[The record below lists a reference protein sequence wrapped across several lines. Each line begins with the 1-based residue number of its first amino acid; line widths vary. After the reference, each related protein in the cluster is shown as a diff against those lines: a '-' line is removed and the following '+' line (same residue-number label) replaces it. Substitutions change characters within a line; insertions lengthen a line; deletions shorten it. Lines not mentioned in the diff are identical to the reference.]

1 MRAGTGRGGGG
12 QLNAADIAVLMF
24 GDSGARRRC
33 GPWSGPLRRRAIR
46 RLPRPLRGLPVVDPG
61 EIDVAIAWARRL
73 VVVGADAD
81 LATVLTLLLR
91 AGRLDVEVGYA
102 PRRRTAATRAY
113 RVQAGRPAARRA
125 RRGSAQRVPL
135 IRDETGSAIVGAAHW
150 RPIGDAQLLHG
161 EAVVDDAVLFD
172 GDVDGVRIE
181 PTAAL
186 PGLRARVPGSRSRR
200 WLAGRAAQLGSTG
213 VAVVRDGVP
222 APRTTQRSTIY
233 RNTEGWLL
241 VR

>member
-1 MRAGTGRGGGG
+1 
-12 QLNAADIAVLMF
+12 
-24 GDSGARRRC
+24 
-33 GPWSGPLRRRAIR
+33 
-46 RLPRPLRGLPVVDPG
+46 LPVVDPG

-102 PRRRTAATRAY
+102 PRRPTAATRAY

-135 IRDETGSAIVGAAHW
+135 IRDETGSAIVGAARW
-150 RPIGDAQLLHG
+150 RPIGDARLLHG

-172 GDVDGVRIE
+172 GDVAGVWIE

-213 VAVVRDGVP
+213 VVVVRDGVP